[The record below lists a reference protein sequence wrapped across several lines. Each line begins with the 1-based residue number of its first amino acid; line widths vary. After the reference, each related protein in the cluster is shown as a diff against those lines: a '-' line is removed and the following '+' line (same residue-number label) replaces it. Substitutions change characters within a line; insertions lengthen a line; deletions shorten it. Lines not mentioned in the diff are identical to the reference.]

1 MCKALVC
8 LPLHLPD
15 LPPGIEGRGK
25 ASALPRCSWA
35 AFPLNQ
41 VMMATTQVRALRLR
55 RGSDFSTVA
64 QRGSG
69 AGT

>member
-1 MCKALVC
+1 MCKALVF

-15 LPPGIEGRGK
+15 LLPCIEGRGK
-25 ASALPRCSWA
+25 ASAWPRCSWA

>member
-15 LPPGIEGRGK
+15 LPLYTEGRGK
-25 ASALPRCSWA
+25 ASSLPRCLWA
-35 AFPLNQ
+35 PFPLNQ

-64 QRGSG
+64 QQGSW